1 MKQILSFSLGDHGY
15 RRTGSASDE
24 MILLSM
30 FLTTDYFVYF
40 PGFLMKW
47 LSDPAQD
54 STNANIT
61 YLQKDNGMIVVGDL
75 YEEDPVLVF
84 QIPTDKFV
92 KLLRDWKKAIEKK
105 PKKIVITKEGGEIT
119 IESKN

>member
-54 STNANIT
+54 ATNANLT
-61 YLQKDNGMIVVGDL
+61 YLQKEDGMIVVGDL
-75 YEEDPVLVF
+75 YEEEPIIVF
-84 QIPTDKFV
+84 QIPIDRFAKF
-92 KLLRDWKKAIEKK
+92 LDDWKKVIDKK
-105 PKKIVITKEGGEIT
+105 PKKIIITKEGDEIT
-119 IESKN
+119 VESKN